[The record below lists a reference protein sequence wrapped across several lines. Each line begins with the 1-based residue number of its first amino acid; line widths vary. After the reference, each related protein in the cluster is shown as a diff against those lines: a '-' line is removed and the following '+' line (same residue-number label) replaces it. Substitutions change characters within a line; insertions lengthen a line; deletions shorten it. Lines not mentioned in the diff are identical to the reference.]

1 MSAFGVKIERGTV
14 IVWRDGPLE
23 TWEQAD
29 ECRKAIR
36 DYTGEDGE
44 VVRVLA
50 AALNADEEATE

>member
-1 MSAFGVKIERGTV
+1 M